1 MLLYGTIFWYIR
13 EKKGVYRVL
22 ANVLM
27 IVDLVISVL
36 LIASVLLQ
44 SGKSAGL
51 SGIGGGG
58 DSMFSGKPTDM
69 DEALSRITIVLGIAF
84 GIVTMIIAKVQ

>member
-1 MLLYGTIFWYIR
+1 MLVTG
-13 EKKGVYRVL
+13 
-22 ANVLM
+22 LM
-27 IVDLVISVL
+27 VADVVVCLL
-36 LIASVLLQ
+36 LIVSVLLQ

-58 DSMFSGKPTDM
+58 DSMFSGKPTDT

-84 GIVTMIIAKVQ
+84 GVITMLIAKFQ